1 MDRVGRDR
9 EALRE
14 RLAAASL
21 GRSTGRVIGVR
32 GVVVRLTLPGV
43 RLGDLV
49 TIRRRGAPLP
59 AEVVGFEGGEAVAV
73 ALGAL
78 EGVGPDDPVEG
89 GGRLL
94 EVGFGDHLIGR
105 VLDAR
110 GEPLDDLPVEAP
122 RRFISLHRPP
132 PAPLSRAPI
141 DSVLHTGIRALDGLL
156 TLGRGQRIGL
166 FAGSGV
172 GKSELLGQLAR
183 SAAADVVVVALVGE
197 RGREVVDFLEHG
209 LGAPGRARSVVVVA
223 TSDAPPLERLRAAE
237 TATALAEGFRDE
249 GKDVLLLMDS
259 VTRVA
264 RAQREVGLASGEP
277 PGRRGYPPSVF
288 ALLPRLL
295 ERAGRTQDGA
305 LSAVYSVLT
314 EGDDP
319 DEPITDEVR
328 GLLDGHVVLSRRL
341 AERGHF
347 PAIDLSASLSRLFPR
362 LASAE
367 QVAAAAR
374 VRRWWAAREEKRDLL
389 ALGAYQA
396 GSDTAV
402 DGALARWAQIER
414 FLRQG
419 RFEANPWQETLDAL
433 HALAE

>member
-1 MDRVGRDR
+1 MDRVGSDRD
-9 EALRE
+9 ALRE
-14 RLAAASL
+14 RLAAASV
-21 GRSTGRVIGVR
+21 GRSTGRVIAVR
-32 GVVVRLTLPGV
+32 GVVVRVTLPGV
-43 RLGDLV
+43 RLGDRI

-73 ALGAL
+73 AFGDL

-89 GGRLL
+89 GGRRQ

-110 GEPLDDLPVEAP
+110 GEPLDDLPSTPP
-122 RRFISLHRPP
+122 RRFVPLRRPP
-132 PAPLSRAPI
+132 PAPLARAPI
-141 DSVLHTGIRALDGLL
+141 DEPLPTGIRAIDGLL
-156 TLGRGQRIGL
+156 TLGRGQRLGL

-183 SAAADVVVVALVGE
+183 HAAADVVVVALVGE

-209 LGAPGRARSVVVVA
+209 LGPSGRARSVVVVA

-249 GKDVLLLMDS
+249 GKDVLLLVDS

-295 ERAGRTQDGA
+295 ERAGRTHDGA
-305 LSAVYSVLT
+305 LSAVYAVLT

-328 GLLDGHVVLSRRL
+328 GLLDGHIVLSRRL

-347 PAIDLSASLSRLFPR
+347 PAIDVAASLSRLFPR
-362 LASAE
+362 LASRE
-367 QVAAAAR
+367 QLAAAAR

-402 DGALARWAQIER
+402 DGALARWATLER
-414 FLRQG
+414 FLRQE
-419 RFEANPWQETLDAL
+419 RSEVSPWQGTVDAL
-433 HALAE
+433 IRLAE